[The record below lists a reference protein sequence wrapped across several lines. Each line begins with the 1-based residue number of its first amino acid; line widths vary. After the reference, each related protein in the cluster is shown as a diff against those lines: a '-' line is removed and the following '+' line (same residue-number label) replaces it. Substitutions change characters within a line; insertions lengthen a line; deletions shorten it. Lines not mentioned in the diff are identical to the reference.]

1 MRKASISKI
10 KSKFRGKSAGSKYSK
25 KHSYSSFW
33 MDDTWDAS
41 SKFGGLTGEES
52 GTSDLIKAIKLSAYQ
67 RAIANFTKIL
77 TKKDIKVV
85 FGGDQ
90 SYTDGETISISSAI
104 KDNNFDVQVGLALH
118 EASHCIL
125 TDFDCRGKY
134 FASANLAFDAQDT
147 ISSLTN
153 WIEDRRIDLFVFKTC
168 PGYKAYYHKL
178 YDEYFNDPAID
189 KGFTSADLRRVE
201 VASYMFHI
209 INMINPL
216 FNPAVLPGLEEI
228 TKVIDLRNIGRLQST
243 QDALDVA
250 VQVWGIIEREVQK
263 SQTTQTPQQG
273 GQGTGNQPQQQ
284 DGEAPMT
291 GDDNDQP
298 TAEKQPSMQ
307 GKGDGEKGEETKEDG
322 DGESSTT
329 STGTQDLSYADQAKL
344 DKAMRQQRK
353 FVDGK
358 FDRKSATK
366 KLQNKLD
373 EATKSGVE
381 MQSVY
386 GGKIE
391 GLVYDLTKNAG
402 FADVLSLSAAYAEA
416 DKQYHRTRGDE
427 EKEHRNRRHLIGQ
440 QRDAHPLGDMAS
452 KYFCNSYEDYITA
465 VDEGLQLGAML
476 GRKLQLRNETRDLT
490 VNRLNS
496 GKLDAKRI
504 SHAGYGIENVFKQV
518 YVDKHKT
525 SVLHISLDASG
536 SMGGEK
542 WKSALTMTAAIAK
555 AATMCTNIRI
565 QVSLRHTTSSG
576 QATIPVTI
584 MIYDSAKRTPLA
596 VLVQALKASWHCS
609 MTPEGLC
616 YETMWNKGL
625 FVGSASD
632 VDSYFLNISDGDP
645 GGCGGRSFSY
655 YGSSAYKHTRK
666 YIDKMCN
673 EKGIQVM
680 SFFVKE
686 CMPEGTQPSANFKE
700 MYGSNNAFCV
710 GAKDMIGI
718 ARTLNNKFLAGKI
731 TV

>member
-1 MRKASISKI
+1 MKKASISKI
-10 KSKFRGKSAGSKYSK
+10 KSKFRAASAVSKYSK

-77 TKKDIKVV
+77 TKKDIHVV

-90 SYTDGETISISSAI
+90 SYTDGKTISISTAI

-134 FASANLAFDAQDT
+134 FAQANLTYDAQNT

-153 WIEDRRIDLFVFKTC
+153 WVEDRRIDLFVFKSC

-189 KGFTSADLRRVE
+189 KGFVSKEFREPTVDA
-201 VASYMFHI
+201 YMFHI

-228 TKVIDLRNIGRLQST
+228 TKIIDLRNISRLQST

-250 VQVWGIIEREVQK
+250 VQVWGIIERETEKAAQQQQFK
-263 SQTTQTPQQG
+263 TPQNG
-273 GQGTGNQPQQQ
+273 GEGDEQQPQN
-284 DGEAPMT
+284 GESPMT
-291 GDDNDQP
+291 GDQEEKP
-298 TAEKQPSMQ
+298 TDKSQSMQ
-307 GKGDGEKGEETKEDG
+307 AKGEGKEGEETDEEGG
-322 DGESSTT
+322 DPA
-329 STGTQDLSYADQAKL
+329 TGTQELSAKEQAAL
-344 DKAMRQQRK
+344 SKAMRQQRK
-353 FVDGK
+353 FVDNK

-366 KLQNKLD
+366 KLQQKLD

-381 MQSVY
+381 VQSVF

-391 GLVYDLTKNAG
+391 CLVYDITKNAG
-402 FADVLSLSAAYAEA
+402 FADALGLWDTYAAANAEYHKARSGEDDAARKVRTAAY
-416 DKQYHRTRGDE
+416 
-427 EKEHRNRRHLIGQ
+427 
-440 QRDAHPLGDMAS
+440 DAYTKHPLGDLVSRFFGNTSADES
-452 KYFCNSYEDYITA
+452 KA

-518 YVDKHKT
+518 YVDKHKS
-525 SVLHISLDASG
+525 SVIHISLDASG
-536 SMGGEK
+536 SMSGEK
-542 WKSALTMTAAIAK
+542 WENAITMTAAIAK
-555 AATMCTNIRI
+555 AATMCTNLRV
-565 QVSLRHTTSSG
+565 QVSLRHTQSMG
-576 QATIPVTI
+576 QTTVPVVV
-584 MIYDSAKRTPLA
+584 MIYDSAKRTPLSM
-596 VLVQALKASWHCS
+596 LVRALKAAYWPS

-616 YETMWNKGL
+616 YEAMWSKGMII
-625 FVGSASD
+625 GSASD
-632 VDSYFLNISDGDP
+632 VDSYFLNISDGSP
-645 GGCGGRSFSY
+645 GGCGSRSADY
-655 YGSSAYKHTRK
+655 CGPQAYKHTRK
-666 YIDKMCN
+666 FIDKMRN

-686 CMPEGTQPSANFKE
+686 HMVAGTQPSESFKE
-700 MYGSNNAFCV
+700 MYGANDAFCI

-718 ARTLNNKFLAGKI
+718 ARALNNKFLAAKV

>member
-1 MRKASISKI
+1 MKKASISKI
-10 KSKFRGKSAGSKYSK
+10 KSKFRAANAVSKYSK

-77 TKKDIKVV
+77 TKKDIHVV

-90 SYTDGETISISSAI
+90 SYTDGKTISISTAI

-125 TDFDCRGKY
+125 TDFDCRSKY
-134 FASANLAFDAQDT
+134 FAQANLAYDAQDT
-147 ISSLTN
+147 ISSLVN
-153 WIEDRRIDLFVFKTC
+153 WVEDRRIDLFVFKSC

-189 KGFTSADLRRVE
+189 KGFASKEFRE
-201 VASYMFHI
+201 VTVDAYMFHI

-228 TKVIDLRNIGRLQST
+228 TKVIDLRNISRLQST

-250 VQVWGIIEREVQK
+250 VQVWGIIERETQK
-263 SQTTQTPQQG
+263 AAQQQQFKTPQNG
-273 GQGTGNQPQQQ
+273 SGSGEEQPQQQ
-284 DGEAPMT
+284 E
-291 GDDNDQP
+291 
-298 TAEKQPSMQ
+298 
-307 GKGDGEKGEETKEDG
+307 
-322 DGESSTT
+322 DGESPMSGDQEEKPTDKSQSMQAKGEGKEGQET
-329 STGTQDLSYADQAKL
+329 DEEGGDPAPGTQELTAKEQAALS
-344 DKAMRQQRK
+344 KAMRQQRK

-381 MQSVY
+381 IQSVF

-391 GLVYDLTKNAG
+391 CLVYDITKNAG
-402 FADVLSLSAAYAEA
+402 FADALGLWDAYTTANEAYRSARGDKEEQARKVRTAAY
-416 DKQYHRTRGDE
+416 
-427 EKEHRNRRHLIGQ
+427 
-440 QRDAHPLGDMAS
+440 DAYSKHPLGDLVSRFFGNTS
-452 KYFCNSYEDYITA
+452 KDESNA

-518 YVDKHKT
+518 YVDKHKS
-525 SVLHISLDASG
+525 SVIHISLDASG
-536 SMGGEK
+536 SMSGNK
-542 WKSALTMTAAIAK
+542 WENAITMTAAIAK
-555 AATMCTNIRI
+555 AATMCTNLRV
-565 QVSLRHTTSSG
+565 QVSLRHTQGMGMT
-576 QATIPVTI
+576 TVPVVV
-584 MIYDSAKRTPLA
+584 MIYDSAKRTPLSM
-596 VLVQALKASWHCS
+596 LVRALKAAYWPS

-616 YETMWNKGL
+616 YEAMWSKGMII
-625 FVGSASD
+625 GSASD
-632 VDSYFLNISDGDP
+632 VDSYFLNISDGAP
-645 GGCGGRSFSY
+645 GGCGSRSADY
-655 YGSSAYKHTRK
+655 CGPQAYKHTRK
-666 YIDKMCN
+666 FIDKMRN
-673 EKGIQVM
+673 EKGIQIL
-680 SFFVKE
+680 SFFVKDHMVPGDKPGE
-686 CMPEGTQPSANFKE
+686 SFKE
-700 MYGSNNAFCV
+700 MYGANDAFCI

-718 ARTLNNKFLAGKI
+718 ARALNNKFLAAKV

>member
-10 KSKFRGKSAGSKYSK
+10 KSKFRAISAGSKYSK

-77 TKKDIKVV
+77 TKKDIHVV

-90 SYTDGETISISSAI
+90 SYTDGKTISISTAI

-134 FASANLAFDAQDT
+134 FAQANLTYDAQET

-153 WIEDRRIDLFVFKTC
+153 WVEDRRIDLFVFKSC

-189 KGFTSADLRRVE
+189 KGF
-201 VASYMFHI
+201 ASKDFRKPTVDAYMFHI

-228 TKVIDLRNIGRLQST
+228 TKIIDLRNISRLQST

-250 VQVWGIIEREVQK
+250 VQVWGIIERETQK
-263 SQTTQTPQQG
+263 AAQQQQYKTPQNG
-273 GQGTGNQPQQQ
+273 SGSGEEQPQQQ
-284 DGEAPMT
+284 QNGESPMT
-291 GDDNDQP
+291 GDQE
-298 TAEKQPSMQ
+298 EKSTDKSQSMQ
-307 GKGDGEKGEETKEDG
+307 AEGEGKEGEETDEEGG
-322 DGESSTT
+322 DSA
-329 STGTQDLSYADQAKL
+329 TGTQELSLKEQAAL
-344 DKAMRQQRK
+344 GKAMRQQRK

-366 KLQNKLD
+366 KLQQKLD

-381 MQSVY
+381 VQSVF

-391 GLVYDLTKNAG
+391 CLVYDITKNAG
-402 FADVLSLSAAYAEA
+402 FADALSLWDAYTTANIAYHNARSGQDDAAR
-416 DKQYHRTRGDE
+416 KV
-427 EKEHRNRRHLIGQ
+427 RNAAH
-440 QRDAHPLGDMAS
+440 DAYTKHPLGDLVS
-452 KYFCNSYEDYITA
+452 RFFGNSSADENKA

-518 YVDKHKT
+518 YVDKHKS
-525 SVLHISLDASG
+525 SVIHISLDASG
-536 SMGGEK
+536 SMSGEK
-542 WKSALTMTAAIAK
+542 WENAITMTAAIAK
-555 AATMCTNIRI
+555 AATMCTNLRV
-565 QVSLRHTTSSG
+565 QVSLRHTQGMGMT
-576 QATIPVTI
+576 TVPVVV
-584 MIYDSAKRTPLA
+584 MIYDSAKRTPLSM
-596 VLVQALKASWHCS
+596 LVRALKAAYWPS

-616 YETMWNKGL
+616 YEAMWSKGML
-625 FVGSASD
+625 VGSASD
-632 VDSYFLNISDGDP
+632 VDSYFLNISDGAP
-645 GGCGGRSFSY
+645 GGCGSRSVDY
-655 YGSSAYKHTRK
+655 CGTQAYKHTRK
-666 YIDKMCN
+666 FIDKMRN
-673 EKGIQVM
+673 EKGIQVL
-680 SFFVKE
+680 SFFVKDHME
-686 CMPEGTQPSANFKE
+686 PGTKPSESFKE
-700 MYGSNNAFCV
+700 MYGANDAFCI

-718 ARTLNNKFLAGKI
+718 ARALNNKFLAAKV

>member
-1 MRKASISKI
+1 MKKASISKI
-10 KSKFRGKSAGSKYSK
+10 KSKFRAASAVSKYSK

-77 TKKDIKVV
+77 TKKDIHVV

-90 SYTDGETISISSAI
+90 SYTDGKTISISTAI

-125 TDFDCRGKY
+125 TDFECRGKY
-134 FASANLAFDAQDT
+134 FAEAFLTYDAQET

-153 WIEDRRIDLFVFKTC
+153 WVEDRRIDLFVFKSC

-189 KGFTSADLRRVE
+189 KGFFSAEFRKPTVD
-201 VASYMFHI
+201 AYMFHI

-228 TKVIDLRNIGRLQST
+228 TKVIDLRNISRLQST

-250 VQVWGIIEREVQK
+250 VQVWGIIERETEKAAQQQQYK
-263 SQTTQTPQQG
+263 TPQNG
-273 GQGTGNQPQQQ
+273 GEGDEQQPQN
-284 DGEAPMT
+284 GESPMT
-291 GDDNDQP
+291 GDQEEKP
-298 TAEKQPSMQ
+298 TDKSQSMQ
-307 GKGDGEKGEETKEDG
+307 AKGEGEKGEETDEEGG
-322 DGESSTT
+322 DSA
-329 STGTQDLSYADQAKL
+329 TGTQELSPKEQAAL
-344 DKAMRQQRK
+344 SKAMRQQRK
-353 FVDGK
+353 FVDNR

-366 KLQNKLD
+366 KLQQKLD

-381 MQSVY
+381 VQSVF

-391 GLVYDLTKNAG
+391 CLVYDITKNAG
-402 FADVLSLSAAYAEA
+402 FADALSLWDAYTTANTAYHSARSGQDDQARKVRNAAHDAYT
-416 DKQYHRTRGDE
+416 K
-427 EKEHRNRRHLIGQ
+427 
-440 QRDAHPLGDMAS
+440 HPLGDLVSRFFGNTSADES
-452 KYFCNSYEDYITA
+452 RA

-518 YVDKHKT
+518 YVDKHKS
-525 SVLHISLDASG
+525 SVIHISLDASG
-536 SMGGEK
+536 SMSGSK
-542 WKSALTMTAAIAK
+542 WENAITMTAAIAK
-555 AATMCTNIRI
+555 AATMCTNLRV
-565 QVSLRHTTSSG
+565 QVSLRHTQGMGMT
-576 QATIPVTI
+576 TVPVVV
-584 MIYDSAKRTPLA
+584 MIYDSAKRTPLSM
-596 VLVQALKASWHCS
+596 LVRALKAAYWPS

-616 YETMWNKGL
+616 YEAMWSKGMI
-625 FVGSASD
+625 VGSASD
-632 VDSYFLNISDGDP
+632 VDSYFLNISDGAP
-645 GGCGGRSFSY
+645 GGCGSRSADY
-655 YGSSAYKHTRK
+655 CGPQAYKHTRK
-666 YIDKMCN
+666 FIDKMRN

-680 SFFVKE
+680 SFFVRE
-686 CMPEGTQPSANFKE
+686 GMVEGTKPSESFKE
-700 MYGSNNAFCV
+700 MYGANDAFCI

-718 ARTLNNKFLAGKI
+718 ARALNNKFLAAKV